1 LGRLFASLAT
11 GSLTAHMD
19 IPALTDFLAQNYSVD
34 VQDVIL
40 YLLSPTTTYKK
51 IEDVAK
57 MIAPFLLAELNRSF

>member
-1 LGRLFASLAT
+1 
-11 GSLTAHMD
+11 MD